1 MHMTASWFEELMG
14 FPEGSY
20 QETKRNLEI
29 VGETLRSRVNGR
41 TYAIGKLETPSLGE
55 LRHHA
60 ASMVRQ
66 LPGRLRVSTVVGD
79 VGRLHRESATKTT
92 LFQVASQ
99 FNLLEMVGPDV
110 TPEDGVTRYVYDR
123 TQGPA
128 CALAAG
134 PATIYRNY
142 CAPVDGHAGQT
153 RDRQIDCLSDL
164 GTALGNRSGKLWTMR
179 NGYALCTAEGLAA
192 ISRILKD
199 GAAPERDSLRD
210 LLRVGLHW
218 RVQVTGTETE
228 NLLVSQAFC
237 SALPVSYTNIQTNR
251 WTSFATLVL
260 EGAYEATMWATVINA
275 SRHASNVVFLTEL
288 GGGAFGNEQAWIHRA
303 IRRALQMVEEVD
315 LDVRLVSYG
324 APTPALD
331 RLAGDFA

>member
-1 MHMTASWFEELMG
+1 M
-14 FPEGSY
+14 
-20 QETKRNLEI
+20 
-29 VGETLRSRVNGR
+29 
-41 TYAIGKLETPSLGE
+41 
-55 LRHHA
+55 
-60 ASMVRQ
+60 
-66 LPGRLRVSTVVGD
+66 STVVGD
-79 VGRLHRESATKTT
+79 VGRLHRASATKNA

-153 RDRQIDCLSDL
+153 RDRQLDCSRDL
-164 GTALGNRSGKLWTMR
+164 GTALGNRSGTLWTMR

-199 GAAPERDSLRD
+199 RAAPERDSLRD

-218 RVQVTGTETE
+218 RVQVI
-228 NLLVSQAFC
+228 LRPSSPWC
-237 SALPVSYTNIQTNR
+237 K
-251 WTSFATLVL
+251 
-260 EGAYEATMWATVINA
+260 
-275 SRHASNVVFLTEL
+275 
-288 GGGAFGNEQAWIHRA
+288 
-303 IRRALQMVEEVD
+303 
-315 LDVRLVSYG
+315 
-324 APTPALD
+324 
-331 RLAGDFA
+331 

>member
-1 MHMTASWFEELMG
+1 MA
-14 FPEGSY
+14 
-20 QETKRNLEI
+20 N
-29 VGETLRSRVNGR
+29 
-41 TYAIGKLETPSLGE
+41 
-55 LRHHA
+55 
-60 ASMVRQ
+60 
-66 LPGRLRVSTVVGD
+66 
-79 VGRLHRESATKTT
+79 
-92 LFQVASQ
+92 
-99 FNLLEMVGPDV
+99 
-110 TPEDGVTRYVYDR
+110 
-123 TQGPA
+123 
-128 CALAAG
+128 
-134 PATIYRNY
+134 
-142 CAPVDGHAGQT
+142 AGQT
-153 RDRQIDCLSDL
+153 RDRQIDCLRDL

-199 GAAPERDSLRD
+199 RAAPERDSLRD

-218 RVQVTGTETE
+218 RVQVTGTERD

-237 SALPVSYTNIQTNR
+237 SALPVSYTNIHTHR

-260 EGAYEATMWATVINA
+260 EGAYGATMWGHRNQRV
-275 SRHASNVVFLTEL
+275 SLCLEHRVLTEL

-303 IRRALQMVEEVD
+303 IRRALQMVEEVN

>member
-1 MHMTASWFEELMG
+1 M
-14 FPEGSY
+14 
-20 QETKRNLEI
+20 
-29 VGETLRSRVNGR
+29 
-41 TYAIGKLETPSLGE
+41 
-55 LRHHA
+55 
-60 ASMVRQ
+60 
-66 LPGRLRVSTVVGD
+66 STVVGD
-79 VGRLHRESATKTT
+79 VGRLHRASATKNA

-153 RDRQIDCLSDL
+153 RDRQLDCLRDL
-164 GTALGNRSGKLWTMR
+164 GTALGNRSGMLWTMR

-199 GAAPERDSLRD
+199 RAAPERDSLRD

-218 RVQVTGTETE
+218 RVQVTGTERD

-237 SALPVSYTNIQTNR
+237 SALPVSYTNIHTHR

-260 EGAYEATMWATVINA
+260 EGAYEATLWATVINA
-275 SRHASNVVFLTEL
+275 SRHASNIVFLTEL
-288 GGGAFGNEQAWIHRA
+288 GGGAFGNEHAWIHRA
-303 IRRALQMVEEVD
+303 IRRALQMVEEVN

-324 APTPALD
+324 APAPALD